1 MQRRHQAQTREGDR
15 CGGKHRIAP
24 GTPRPVRISVLMAG
38 LLARGSQL
46 CLAFPIFT
54 SGIYQ
59 ASLTAYSCGGS
70 HGLGPFWVRLTVFPF
85 HLRRCLAGE
94 TIGDDH

>member
-1 MQRRHQAQTREGDR
+1 
-15 CGGKHRIAP
+15 
-24 GTPRPVRISVLMAG
+24 MAG

-46 CLAFPIFT
+46 RLAFPTFR
-54 SGIYQ
+54 SVARQ

-85 HLRRCLAGE
+85 HLPRCRAEE
-94 TIGDDH
+94 TIGADAMRPAAQLQARLCGNFCGCQNFWQMKYFNWPVTR